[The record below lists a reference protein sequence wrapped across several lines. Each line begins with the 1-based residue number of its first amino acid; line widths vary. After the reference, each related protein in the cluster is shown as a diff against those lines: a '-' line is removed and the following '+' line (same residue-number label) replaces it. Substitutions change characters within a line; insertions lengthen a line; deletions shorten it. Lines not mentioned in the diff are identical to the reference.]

1 MIEALL
7 FVTALG
13 VFLLLLVGVSKGG
26 SDRRSDLGW
35 LAYREERRDPQ
46 AGKTRNRKGRRN
58 A

>member
-26 SDRRSDLGW
+26 SDGRSSLGW

-46 AGKTRNRKGRRN
+46 AGKKGSGKGRRH

>member
-26 SDRRSDLGW
+26 RDERSDLGL
-35 LAYREERRDPQ
+35 LAYREERHDSSV
-46 AGKTRNRKGRRN
+46 GKVESGKDRGD